1 MSLPLNT
8 ADRLREN
15 AKQFPDRPAIIET
28 VHNKENKFGEL
39 QFNKVTFRELDE
51 ESELLALGL
60 REQGIEPGDKLVLMV
75 PYSAKMLMLTF
86 AIVKAGAVVVLIDPG
101 MGRTNIFDCLQQVD
115 PDGFVAIPIV
125 HVLRKLNGRKF
136 PRATKNITVG
146 RRWFWGGATYQ
157 SILDAG
163 KGSTLFPYQTKS
175 DDLAAIIF
183 TSGSTGP
190 PKGVV
195 YEHGMFDTQI
205 KLLKEYYQVPPGE
218 VDLAAFP
225 LFGLFNTGLG
235 GTTVIP
241 DMDPTKPALVDP
253 AKMVKTIHQLEVTQ
267 AFGSPAFWN
276 TVSRHCEQHQ
286 IKFPTLRKA
295 FSAGAP
301 VPTHVLER
309 VRKFLTKET
318 DDIYT
323 PYGATESL
331 PVCSIGGRDVLDQTA
346 AKSQQGA
353 GTCVGK
359 PFPGVQIKVIQ
370 ITDGPISHL
379 DEITEMPTGEIGEI
393 IVQSGSTTKEYYQ
406 HEPGTQLAKIKE
418 GDLTWHRMGD
428 TGYLDEEGNFWFC
441 GRKAHRIHTASGPMY
456 TIRCEAI
463 VNNHPLIYRSA
474 LVGIGPK
481 ESQTPVLI
489 AEPEAGHF
497 PEEQQAQQKLLDELR
512 ELAAQ
517 SPLTESVNHFLLHP
531 SLPVDTRHN
540 VKIFREKLGPW
551 AEEQLKSNG
560 SETN

>member
-1 MSLPLNT
+1 MSFPLNI

-28 VHNKENKFGEL
+28 VRNKENKFGEL
-39 QFNKVTFRELDE
+39 QFKRTTFRELDD
-51 ESELLALGL
+51 ESELIALGL
-60 REQGIEPGDKLVLMV
+60 REQGVEPGDKMVLMV
-75 PYSAKMLMLTF
+75 PYSAKMLTLTF
-86 AIVKAGAVVVLIDPG
+86 AIVKAGAVVILIDPG
-101 MGRTNIFDCLQQVD
+101 MGRTNIFNCLQQVN
-115 PDGFVAIPIV
+115 PDGFVAIPLV
-125 HVLRKLNGRKF
+125 HVIRKF
-136 PRATKNITVG
+136 NGSKFPNCRKNVTVG
-146 RRWFWGGATYQ
+146 RRWFWGGPTYQ
-157 SILDAG
+157 SLINQG
-163 KGSTLFPYQTKS
+163 KASSLFSYSTKG

-195 YEHGMFDTQI
+195 YEHRMFDTQI
-205 KLLKEYYQVPPGE
+205 QLLQEYYQIKPGE
-218 VDLAAFP
+218 IDLAAFP

-241 DMDPTKPALVDP
+241 DMDPTRPALVDA

-276 TVSRHCEQHQ
+276 NVSRHCEHHHIQ
-286 IKFPTLRKA
+286 FPTLRKA

-309 VRKFLTKET
+309 VRKFMTKPE

-331 PVCSIGGRDVLDQTA
+331 PVCSIGGKTVLDSTA
-346 AKSQQGA
+346 EKSRQGA

-359 PFPGVQIKVIQ
+359 PFPHVQLKVIQ
-370 ITDGPISHL
+370 ITEGPIEKY
-379 DEITEMPTGEIGEI
+379 DEITELPSGEIGEI
-393 IVQSGSTTKEYYQ
+393 IVQSNSTTKEYYQ
-406 HEPGTQLAKIKE
+406 HEIGTRNAKIKQ
-418 GDLTWHRMGD
+418 GDTIWHRMGD
-428 TGYLDEEGNFWFC
+428 TGYLDEEGNVWFC
-441 GRKAHRIHTASGPMY
+441 GRKAHTVHTENGPMY

-474 LVGIGPK
+474 LVGIGPAGQ
-481 ESQTPVLI
+481 QTPVLI
-489 AEPEAGHF
+489 AEPEAGEM
-497 PEEQQAQQKLLDELR
+497 PETESGKHQLLEEIR
-512 ELAAQ
+512 NLAAQ
-517 SPLTESVNHFLLHP
+517 NPLTENVEKFLLHP

-551 AEEQLKSNG
+551 AEEQLKSQ
-560 SETN
+560 SS